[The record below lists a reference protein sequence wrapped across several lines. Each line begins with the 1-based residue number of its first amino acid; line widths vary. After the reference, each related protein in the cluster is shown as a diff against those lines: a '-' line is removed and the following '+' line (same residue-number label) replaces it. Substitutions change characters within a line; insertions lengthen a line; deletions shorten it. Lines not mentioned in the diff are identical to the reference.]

1 MGQGVRVGGPFAG
14 SLKGAGLHLK
24 TMGSAWVRA
33 QVSLRH
39 RQRVEAA
46 AEKSK
51 CTQVSQALPSNI
63 RLVWCDLLF
72 YT

>member
-1 MGQGVRVGGPFAG
+1 MGQGTRVGVPFAG
-14 SLKGAGLHLK
+14 SLKEQGLELLK

-39 RQRVEAA
+39 RQKVEAA

-63 RLVWCDLLF
+63 RLV
-72 YT
+72 